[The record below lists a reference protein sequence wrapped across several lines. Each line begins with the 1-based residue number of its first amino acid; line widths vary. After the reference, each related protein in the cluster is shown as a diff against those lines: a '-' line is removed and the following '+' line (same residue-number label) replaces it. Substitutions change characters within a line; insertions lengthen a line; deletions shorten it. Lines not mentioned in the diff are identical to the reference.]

1 MSKKKKILITI
12 LVMIALLIGMFVA
25 FLFYSEY
32 SKVYFGYEGDV
43 FVESIGGPYWIPL
56 LAMAIFVILFIAS
69 FIYLIVQIVKKA

>member
-56 LAMAIFVILFIAS
+56 LAMAIFAILFIAS
-69 FIYLIVQIVKKA
+69 FIYLIVQIVKKV

>member
-56 LAMAIFVILFIAS
+56 LAMAIFAILFIAS